1 MNSAT
6 IHQMPFPQSTQWP
19 RVIVLWLCGVLAA
32 MQFSKISF
40 AFLALQAQYA
50 ITPAQ
55 TGLLLSTVGMVGL
68 VFGVTVG
75 LFAQAIGYRR
85 LLLVGLGLGALLAW
99 LQSLTPGYLLFWV
112 TRALEGASHLAVVVA
127 APTLIVA
134 NCVPRHRSI
143 AMGLWSTFV
152 GVAFALTAATG
163 GWVVNH
169 FQVSGLLRWHA
180 VGMAGMFLVALLLVP
195 TDVHTPAEKRWP
207 QLASLPRHHLTVYA
221 EWTTAL
227 PGACF
232 FFYTLMAISLMTFL
246 PQYGGPDGP
255 WLAIVLPLVSIF
267 GSFSAGWMAQ
277 HVVKPVLLVRL
288 SFMGVGLAGLV
299 LWGCF
304 GLGIGIA
311 PAAIMLMY
319 LAGQTGGAAYAL
331 IPSLNA
337 ASAMQA
343 RANGALAQLGNLGST
358 LGPPVFAW
366 LIAAWG
372 TAGLAVP
379 VVVLAMLGATTAVT
393 GIRRLH

>member
-1 MNSAT
+1 M
-6 IHQMPFPQSTQWP
+6 ILVMPFPQSTHWP

-75 LFAQAIGYRR
+75 LFAPTIGYRR
-85 LLLVGLGLGALLAW
+85 LLLAGLGLGAMLAL
-99 LQSLTPGYLLFWV
+99 LQSLNTGYLLFWV
-112 TRALEGASHLAVVVA
+112 TRVLEGASHLAVVVT

-134 NCVPRHRSI
+134 NCAPRHRSV

-152 GVAFALTAATG
+152 GVAFTVTAATG
-163 GWVVNH
+163 GWVMSH
-169 FQVSGLLRWHA
+169 FQLAGLLRLHA
-180 VGMAGMFLVALLLVP
+180 VGMALMFVTALLLIPAGVE
-195 TDVHTPAEKRWP
+195 TPAEKRWP
-207 QLASLPRHHLTVYA
+207 PLASLPRHHFMVYA
-221 EWTTAL
+221 QWATAL

-232 FFYTLMAISLMTFL
+232 FFYTLMAISLMTFV
-246 PQYGGPDGP
+246 PQHGGPNGP
-255 WLAIVLPLVSIF
+255 WLAVVLPLVSIL
-267 GSFSAGWMAQ
+267 GSFSAGWTAQ
-277 HVVKPVLLVRL
+277 HLMKPALLVRL
-288 SFMGVGLAGLV
+288 SFVGVGLAGLA

-304 GLGIGIA
+304 WLGIGIG
-311 PAAIMLMY
+311 PAAIVLMY
-319 LAGQTGGAAYAL
+319 LAGLAGGSSYAL
-331 IPSLNA
+331 IPSLNE

-358 LGPPVFAW
+358 LGPPVFAG

-372 TAGLAVP
+372 TAGLALP
-379 VVVLAMLGATTAVT
+379 VVVFALLGAATAMS
-393 GIRRLH
+393 GIRRLP

>member
-1 MNSAT
+1 
-6 IHQMPFPQSTQWP
+6 MPFPQSTHWP

-75 LFAQAIGYRR
+75 LFAQTIGYRR
-85 LLLVGLGLGALLAW
+85 LLLVGLGLGAMLAL
-99 LQSLTPGYLLFWV
+99 LQSLTPGYMLFWL
-112 TRALEGASHLAVVVA
+112 TRVLEGASHLAVVVT

-134 NCVPRHRSI
+134 NCAPRHRSI

-163 GWVVNH
+163 GWVVSH

-180 VGMAGMFLVALLLVP
+180 MGMAAMFVMALLLVP
-195 TDVHTPAEKRWP
+195 ADVRAPADKRWP
-207 QLASLPRHHLTVYA
+207 QLASLPRHHFAVYA
-221 EWTTAL
+221 HWATAL

-232 FFYTLMAISLMTFL
+232 FFYTLMAISLMTFV

-277 HVVKPVLLVRL
+277 HVARPALLVRL
-288 SFMGVGLAGLV
+288 SFLGVGLAGLA

-311 PAAIMLMY
+311 PAAIVLMY

-331 IPSLNA
+331 IPGLNET
-337 ASAMQA
+337 SAMQA

-372 TAGLAVP
+372 TAGLAAP
-379 VVVLAMLGATTAVT
+379 VVVLAMLGAGTAVT
-393 GIRRLH
+393 GIRRLR